1 MNEMPPSFPA
11 ASSKTSALAVC
22 SLVFGILA
30 IVLFC
35 VSPVF
40 AIPAIICGHVAHAK
54 VRRSGGQLTGGGLA
68 IAGFITGYVGLGF
81 MLLTLPIAI
90 PNFIRARNTS
100 MTNMCIRNLRQ
111 IDNAKQ
117 QWALDNHQSAGARP
131 TWADLEKYLDAKQS
145 TPLKCPAGGTYSINA
160 MGELPT
166 CNIPNHQLQP

>member
-35 VSPVF
+35 ISPVF

-90 PNFIRARNTS
+90 PNFIRARQTAQMNA
-100 MTNMCIRNLRQ
+100 CINNLRQ

-117 QWALDNHQSAGARP
+117 QWALENHQGKDSVP
-131 TWADLEKYLDAKQS
+131 TWADLQKYLDAKQT
-145 TPLKCPAGGTYSINA
+145 TPLKCPADGTYSINA
-160 MGELPT
+160 VGESPT
-166 CNIPNHQLQP
+166 CTVANHRLQP